1 MSRMSR
7 RSEASQRELGTIAE
21 LFVEHCVSVLVIL
34 RLLASRWPD
43 AFTLGVSPRCCM
55 CSIMHSYSVQWS
67 QISVVQLLR
76 AAGSREF
83 ASLLVRTGELELSI

>member
-7 RSEASQRELGTIAE
+7 RSEASQRELVQAGTIAE

-55 CSIMHSYSVQWS
+55 CSTMHSFSIRWS
-67 QISVVQLLR
+67 QISVVQLSGQQALGSLR
-76 AAGSREF
+76 PC
-83 ASLLVRTGELELSI
+83 